1 MATHTSTYSI
11 SPRARSHK
19 GNAPTLPK
27 TKYCTMCP
35 AQFTRTT
42 HLNRHIR
49 SHTNE
54 RCHRCHICG
63 AEFTRSDL
71 LARHKKTCREG
82 NGAPR
87 SRRRSCQSC
96 VRSKVKCDLLQP
108 CSRCAS
114 HGKECVYLNNPEE
127 FRHRKN
133 AAFHS
138 ANAQVHLTLLPRY
151 SADTPPSSQGSE
163 QPISVNSVNPGRS
176 LLQPDAASSTP
187 YRQSDPEL
195 HSNPVN
201 FEFSTLT
208 FSPTLP
214 VAFNTELR
222 DQRMTSEFSMQDGLQ
237 SQLDLHP
244 HWRQP
249 HVHDGLLSVNLD
261 ITEFP
266 CDETRSSNS
275 LEVAGFFPNHVT
287 ERQREGL
294 R

>member
-1 MATHTSTYSI
+1 M
-11 SPRARSHK
+11 
-19 GNAPTLPK
+19 
-27 TKYCTMCP
+27 
-35 AQFTRTT
+35 
-42 HLNRHIR
+42 
-49 SHTNE
+49 
-54 RCHRCHICG
+54 
-63 AEFTRSDL
+63 
-71 LARHKKTCREG
+71 
-82 NGAPR
+82 
-87 SRRRSCQSC
+87 
-96 VRSKVKCDLLQP
+96 RSKVKCDLLQP

-176 LLQPDAASSTP
+176 LLQHDAASSTP

-214 VAFNTELR
+214 AAFNTELR

-275 LEVAGFFPNHVT
+275 LEVAGFFPNHEPSASEKAFANGTTIFMPRSSYGPIHEQPTSPTSQWHPSSTIYQKFGVESSVCLESDQYIGKHPAVLSSLLDPECQLQSQLQWYSMYCASGFPASVSCT
-287 ERQREGL
+287 S
-294 R
+294 